1 MAFMWLFVSRKK
13 AYKVKRGLGLLRR
26 PLDSH
31 KQTFSG
37 GHVPRCH
44 REEQIKQLK
53 KKKKVAAK
61 AKRDKKKLASKIRK
75 PYEAEKQNFLKQ
87 IKQLEEELESAA
99 CCQECGHLRLQLACE
114 RDTFVLHLQKC
125 STSLKELTLNEQCPT
140 ADRENDSQT
149 STGVGYDSTVP
160 SSPRTQ
166 YGPLDENSDPG
177 NIGTQVR
184 VIFLSLYVDPFGA
197 S

>member
-1 MAFMWLFVSRKK
+1 MMATAVRKKK

-149 STGVGYDSTVP
+149 STGVGYDVSFSFHAMEMPGFNST
-160 SSPRTQ
+160 SICCICAEHCS
-166 YGPLDENSDPG
+166 
-177 NIGTQVR
+177 
-184 VIFLSLYVDPFGA
+184 IFTSNTIW
-197 S
+197 SIR

>member
-1 MAFMWLFVSRKK
+1 MEEELESAACCQKCD
-13 AYKVKRGLGLLRR
+13 
-26 PLDSH
+26 PL
-31 KQTFSG
+31 KL
-37 GHVPRCH
+37 
-44 REEQIKQLK
+44 QL
-53 KKKKVAAK
+53 ACE
-61 AKRDKKKLASKIRK
+61 RDKT
-75 PYEAEKQNFLKQ
+75 
-87 IKQLEEELESAA
+87 KQLEEKLESAA

-177 NIGTQVR
+177 NIGTQGCWQDHIPTAKGVYNSSGCELVNLEQR
-184 VIFLSLYVDPFGA
+184 QANYKQLRFLPQ
-197 S
+197 